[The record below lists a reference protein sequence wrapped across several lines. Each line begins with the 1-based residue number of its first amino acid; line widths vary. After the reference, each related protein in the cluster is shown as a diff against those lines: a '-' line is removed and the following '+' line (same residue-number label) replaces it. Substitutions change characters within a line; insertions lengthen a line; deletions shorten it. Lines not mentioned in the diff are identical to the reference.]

1 MDGHRLNVL
10 SVKWHPSH
18 HGNFIS
24 GGWDNTVHMWDV
36 REHHSVRFNLFAF
49 PCMTSDHIVCLST
62 CPIVFYFFNF
72 FVFLVSVMYTYLNS
86 MLDITF
92 KILLLYSTVAIA
104 F

>member
-49 PCMTSDHIVCLST
+49 V
-62 CPIVFYFFNF
+62 
-72 FVFLVSVMYTYLNS
+72 
-86 MLDITF
+86 
-92 KILLLYSTVAIA
+92 
-104 F
+104 